1 MSKNVID
8 VTDETFATEVLQSD
22 RPVVVDFWAPWCGPC
37 RMMAPVI
44 ESAAAALD
52 GKVKFAKLNT
62 DENVDQAMGFGVRA
76 IPTMIV
82 FNNGKEADRL
92 VGYIPQAE
100 LLAKLRRHH
109 EAAAGAA
116 QGNA

>member
-8 VTDETFATEVLQSD
+8 VTDETFETEVLQSD

-52 GKVKFAKLNT
+52 GKVKFAKVNT
-62 DENVDQAMGFGVRA
+62 DQNVDHAMNFGVRA

-82 FNNGKEADRL
+82 FSDGKEADRI
-92 VGYIPQAE
+92 VGFVPQAE
-100 LLAKLRRHH
+100 LLSKLRRHS
-109 EAAAGAA
+109 EAADGAA
-116 QGNA
+116 KGNA